1 MSSRSLKQLTKTI
14 GFRLTVWYAS
24 LFILSGLVLFGV
36 TYALLASSL
45 RQRDRDSIRF
55 KLRDLA
61 AQYQLAGLE
70 RLRQELAVQE
80 KLQQTRPFF
89 IRFAAPSNAT
99 LFLKMPDRGPEFDVR
114 RLERRAVTGTEAWLK
129 VRAKG
134 KDEVL
139 EVASAQLPD
148 GSLLQVGMSTE
159 DRDELLEA
167 FGWIVLGIL
176 IPVVGGGVIGGMFLA
191 FRALRPVRHLIETV
205 RAIEAGTL
213 GARVPTRQTGDE
225 LDELGRLF
233 NSMLEK
239 IAALILGMRRALD
252 SVAHDLRTPMTRVRG
267 IAELALTAEA
277 DLATCRE
284 ALADCVEE
292 ADRVRTLLDTLMD
305 ISEAE
310 TGTMTLDLDVVHL
323 PVLLEDA
330 VDLYRDVAADKDIS
344 VSTSA
349 PQELCLRADRHRL
362 RQVLANLLDN
372 ALKYTAPGGTIA
384 LRASQQRHQVVI
396 LVEDTGVGISPE
408 DLPHIWDR
416 LYRGDRSRSQRGLG
430 LGLSVVKA
438 VVQAH
443 QGSIEVSSQPGLGS
457 RFTLIL
463 PMSAAPVGSA
473 APPSGSHLSPM

>member
-1 MSSRSLKQLTKTI
+1 M
-14 GFRLTVWYAS
+14 
-24 LFILSGLVLFGV
+24 
-36 TYALLASSL
+36 
-45 RQRDRDSIRF
+45 
-55 KLRDLA
+55 
-61 AQYQLAGLE
+61 
-70 RLRQELAVQE
+70 
-80 KLQQTRPFF
+80 
-89 IRFAAPSNAT
+89 
-99 LFLKMPDRGPEFDVR
+99 
-114 RLERRAVTGTEAWLK
+114 
-129 VRAKG
+129 
-134 KDEVL
+134 
-139 EVASAQLPD
+139 
-148 GSLLQVGMSTE
+148 
-159 DRDELLEA
+159 
-167 FGWIVLGIL
+167 
-176 IPVVGGGVIGGMFLA
+176 
-191 FRALRPVRHLIETV
+191 
-205 RAIEAGTL
+205 
-213 GARVPTRQTGDE
+213 
-225 LDELGRLF
+225 
-233 NSMLEK
+233 
-239 IAALILGMRRALD
+239 
-252 SVAHDLRTPMTRVRG
+252 RG
-267 IAELALTAEA
+267 IAELALTADA

-330 VDLYRDVAADKDIS
+330 VDLYREVAADKDIS

-372 ALKYTAPGGTIA
+372 ALKYTAPGGTIT

-473 APPSGSHLSPM
+473 APPSDFTHKIIYVFQEFQKVAMLIGQIQHIGHCLRMRR

>member
-1 MSSRSLKQLTKTI
+1 M
-14 GFRLTVWYAS
+14 
-24 LFILSGLVLFGV
+24 
-36 TYALLASSL
+36 
-45 RQRDRDSIRF
+45 
-55 KLRDLA
+55 
-61 AQYQLAGLE
+61 
-70 RLRQELAVQE
+70 
-80 KLQQTRPFF
+80 
-89 IRFAAPSNAT
+89 
-99 LFLKMPDRGPEFDVR
+99 
-114 RLERRAVTGTEAWLK
+114 
-129 VRAKG
+129 
-134 KDEVL
+134 
-139 EVASAQLPD
+139 ASAQLPD

-205 RAIEAGTL
+205 RAIEAGTM
-213 GARVPTRQTGDE
+213 GSRVPTHQTDDE

-233 NSMLEK
+233 NTMLEK
-239 IAALILGMRRALD
+239 VAALIQGMRNTLD
-252 SVAHDLRTPMTRVRG
+252 DVAHDLRTPMTRVRG
-267 IAELALTAEA
+267 IAELALTADA

-323 PVLLEDA
+323 PALLEDA
-330 VDLYRDVAADKDIS
+330 VDLYRDVAAEKDIS
-344 VSTSA
+344 VSTSV
-349 PQELCLRADRHRL
+349 PRELCLRADRHRL

-372 ALKYTAPGGTIA
+372 ALKYTAPGGTIT

-443 QGSIEVSSQPGLGS
+443 KGSVEVSSQPGVGS
-457 RFTLIL
+457 RFTLML
-463 PMSAAPVGSA
+463 PMTT
-473 APPSGSHLSPM
+473 SPAR